1 MLSVLHKENPDMFK
15 YLRIVVLLA
24 VVVALLPAA
33 SSNAQDKVTIRITTW
48 AGVDESAEFQQII
61 DRVNASQDAFEV
73 LHEPKPS
80 DYYTV
85 LQTSL
90 AGGEAA
96 DLMWLDQDHM
106 PWAWEGVLLDIS
118 QYLANDTRDTANPD
132 DYFPGV
138 WQTVALG
145 EGVYGLP
152 WIAQP
157 VVLYYNK
164 DIFDAMGV
172 AYPTPD
178 WTWDEFRATA
188 VSLTN
193 EEHYGFTMNG
203 WPPPYIWM
211 WGNGGD
217 YVSADLTQAPVDD
230 PAVIEA
236 VQFYADM
243 IYNEECCPSQETIA
257 EEGFGEMFK
266 AGRVAM
272 FMGGA
277 ADDLDRVEGLNVGVS
292 AVPKGNVTGEN
303 TTFAWIASTVINA
316 KTAHPDEAYEAL
328 VLLTEGIQ
336 NWKIV
341 SPRVSQTT
349 VEHLVA
355 SEPRKEANAADII
368 AAVPYMRGLTL
379 FPGYL
384 EFSSV
389 IWSDFF
395 TPAFNGEDT
404 AAALAPDARILLED
418 VLASQ

>member
-1 MLSVLHKENPDMFK
+1 MSKG
-15 YLRIVVLLA
+15 LRITILLVL
-24 VVVALLPAA
+24 VVAMLPIAA
-33 SSNAQDKVTIRITTW
+33 SSSAQDKVTIRITNW
-48 AGVDESAEFQQII
+48 AGVDEAAEFQAII
-61 DRVNASQDAFEV
+61 DDVNASQDVFEV
-73 LHEPKPS
+73 VYEPKPS
-80 DYYTV
+80 DYYTA
-85 LQTSL
+85 LQTTL
-90 AGGEAA
+90 AGNEAA
-96 DLMWLDQDHM
+96 DLFWLDQDHM

-118 QYLANDTRDTANPD
+118 EYLANDDRDVANPD

-138 WQTVALG
+138 WQSVALG
-145 EGVYGLP
+145 DGVYGLP

-157 VVLYYNK
+157 VVLFYNK

-178 WTWDEFRATA
+178 WTWDEFKATA

-193 EEHYGFTMNG
+193 EDHYGFTLNG
-203 WPPPYIWM
+203 WPPPHIWI

-217 YVSADLTQAPVDD
+217 VVSSDLTQAPVDD

-236 VQFYADM
+236 TQFYADM

-257 EEGFGEMFK
+257 EEGFSEMFN

-277 ADDLDRVEGLNVGVS
+277 ADALDRVEGLNVGVS
-292 AVPKGNVTGEN
+292 AVPKGNATGEN
-303 TTFAWIASTVINA
+303 TTFAWTASTVINA
-316 KTAHPDEAYEAL
+316 DTEHPDEAYEAL
-328 VLLTEGIQ
+328 VLLTEGIHT
-336 NWKIV
+336 WKIV
-341 SPRVSQTT
+341 SPRISQAT

-368 AAVPYMRGLTL
+368 AAVPYMRGFTL

-384 EFSSV
+384 EFNSV

-404 AAALAPDARILLED
+404 AEAMAPDARILLED
-418 VLASQ
+418 VLGSQ